1 MKKYF
6 IFILLVFVIV
16 GCDNRTKEQL
26 ADDAENEWL
35 LNKNEYKAIGLYKK
49 AIDKED
55 DDNKYDAEMYSKI
68 AYQYYRLKNYKE
80 AINNYLVASRLD
92 KEIENKSE
100 FNENL
105 GAAYFWLNDNNNAI
119 KYLEKAI
126 TINPTTW
133 YSYSVLASIYE
144 KLGDKEKEKK
154 YSALEK
160 KNYPQSSGSSDYS
173 SNSNTKSEFEN
184 WLYANTAVT
193 EVHFESDWQIWVTLE
208 SYKYTSKEN
217 VEQIAE
223 TIARWYAQKMNKSY
237 TICTVW
243 RGNSIYAKGSYSN

>member
-6 IFILLVFVIV
+6 IFVLLIFIVI

-35 LNKNEYKAIGLYKK
+35 LNENRYKAIELYRK

-55 DDNKYDAEMYSKI
+55 NYDKYDAEMYSEI
-68 AYQYYRLKNYKE
+68 AYQYWRLENYKE
-80 AINNYLVASRLD
+80 AINNYLLAAKLD
-92 KEIENKSE
+92 KEIENNYE

-105 GAAYFWLNDNNNAI
+105 GASYFQIKDYNNAI
-119 KYLEKAI
+119 KYLEKA
-126 TINPTTW
+126 TKINPQTW
-133 YSYSVLASIYE
+133 YSYSVLASIYRD
-144 KLGDKEKEKK
+144 LGDKEKEKK
-154 YSALEK
+154 FSALEK
-160 KNYPQSSGSSDYS
+160 KNYPQSSGSSNYS
-173 SNSNTKSEFEN
+173 SSSNTKSEFEN

-208 SYKYTSKEN
+208 SYKYTSEEN

-237 TICTVW
+237 TVCTVW